1 MFRDVSE
8 WDGGVE
14 VEEMV
19 NGETDV
25 EIIEVFVPGIPRP
38 RWGGVD
44 SMEVGMSVSRPLT
57 SLNEDS
63 ADDVEIVQIHAALKE
78 TDVRGKEMTVCLGA
92 CREV

>member
-1 MFRDVSE
+1 
-8 WDGGVE
+8 VE

-25 EIIEVFVPGIPRP
+25 EIIEVWFVPGIPRP

-78 TDVRGKEMTVCLGA
+78 TDVRGKDMTVCLGG

>member
-25 EIIEVFVPGIPRP
+25 VIIECCP
-38 RWGGVD
+38 RWGGMD
-44 SMEVGMSVSRPLT
+44 GMEVGMSVSRPWT

-63 ADDVEIVQIHAALKE
+63 ADDVEIVQIHGALKE
-78 TDVRGKEMTVCLGA
+78 TEVRGKEMTVCLGE
-92 CREV
+92 CREL